1 MFRWAGYPKLRGKAS
16 EIVFEAHNNPT
27 VRIHKDILLMLL
39 LASADVVYNNI
50 LGIVLNRLALCKEI
64 HGCIEVYVLQYMSIS
79 QQYSFAQA

>member
-1 MFRWAGYPKLRGKAS
+1 MRGKAS
-16 EIVFEAHNNPT
+16 EIVFEAHSNPT

-50 LGIVLNRLALCKEI
+50 LGIVLNRLALRKEI
-64 HGCIEVYVLQYMSIS
+64 SFHSCIEVYVLQYMSIS